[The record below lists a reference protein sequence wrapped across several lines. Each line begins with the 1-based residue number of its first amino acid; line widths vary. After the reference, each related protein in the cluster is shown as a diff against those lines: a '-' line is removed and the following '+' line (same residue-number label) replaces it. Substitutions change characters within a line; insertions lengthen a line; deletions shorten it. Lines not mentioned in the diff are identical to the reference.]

1 MSKVRKNFNNASAN
15 YDDHAFLQKEIANRL
30 SEKLNVI
37 SIDPKIV
44 IDLGSGTG
52 LLSKKISEIFPNT
65 NLVCVDFAQKSL
77 LTNPEKYKV
86 CADAY
91 QLPFASN
98 SIDCIASNLMMQ
110 WCSDVKTLLDECYR
124 VLKPEGLFLFTTFG
138 PDTLKELKRSW
149 KVIDN
154 EAHVNE
160 FIDMHDIGD
169 QMLQSG
175 FQSPIMEM
183 EKLILTYE
191 KVIDL
196 MQDLK
201 AIGAQNVENQS
212 KSLTGKTKFKKM
224 IEMYESYRENGK
236 LPATYEVI
244 YGHAWKNE
252 KNFGAISLE
261 NQKLV

>member
-1 MSKVRKNFNNASAN
+1 MSKVRQTFNKASSK
-15 YDDHAFLQKEIANRL
+15 YDEHAFLQKEIALRL

-37 SIDPKIV
+37 SIDPKII

-52 LLSKKISEIFPNT
+52 FMSSKVTEIFPSS
-65 NLVCVDFAQKSL
+65 NLICVDFAQQSL
-77 LTNPEKYKV
+77 LENNHSYKV
-86 CADAY
+86 CANAY

-98 SIDCIASNLMMQ
+98 SVDCIVSNLMMQ
-110 WCSDVKTLLDECYR
+110 WCPDTKTLLDECYR
-124 VLKPEGLFLFTTFG
+124 VLNPDGLFLFTTFG

-154 EAHVNE
+154 KTHVNE

-191 KVIDL
+191 KAIDL
-196 MQDLK
+196 MHDLK
-201 AIGAQNVENQS
+201 AIGAQSVDNRS
-212 KSLTGKTKFKKM
+212 KSLTGKTNFKKM

-261 NQKLV
+261 N

>member
-1 MSKVRKNFNNASAN
+1 MSTIRNNFNSASSN
-15 YDDHAFLQKEIANRL
+15 YDDNAFLQNEIANRL
-30 SEKLNVI
+30 AEKLKVI
-37 SIDPKIV
+37 SIKPQTI

-52 LLSKKISEIFPNT
+52 FLSNKTAEIFPNA

-77 LTNPEKYKV
+77 LENSQNLKV
-86 CADAY
+86 CANAY
-91 QLPFASN
+91 ELPFASN
-98 SIDCIASNLMMQ
+98 SVDFIVSNLMMQ
-110 WCSDVKTLLDECYR
+110 WCPDLKALFNECFR
-124 VLKPEGLFLFTTFG
+124 VLKPQGLFLFTTFG

-149 KVIDN
+149 SAVDSS
-154 EAHVNE
+154 AHVNN

-183 EKLILTYE
+183 ENITLTYE

-196 MQDLK
+196 MHDLK
-201 AIGAQNVENQS
+201 SIGAQNVSNRS
-212 KSLTGKTKFKKM
+212 KTLTGKTKFKKM
-224 IEMYESYRENGK
+224 IEMYESYRSDGK

-252 KNFGAISLE
+252 KRLGAISLE
-261 NQKLV
+261 N